1 MGATTVALFIAA
13 QLVGGTRGAVACHLM
28 FDLPLLQFSIK
39 ARAVI
44 GQWVGE
50 FVATFRLVLTILLL
64 LRFRAAEIPAGVAL
78 YITSAYWF
86 TSSTSFANPA
96 ITIVRSFSNTFAGI
110 APNDVL
116 LFVMAQILGAL
127 LAVGLVE
134 RLTKPFAIK

>member
-1 MGATTVALFIAA
+1 
-13 QLVGGTRGAVACHLM
+13 M
-28 FDLPLLQFSIK
+28 FDLPLLQFSIE
-39 ARAVI
+39 ARAGI

-86 TSSTSFANPA
+86 TSSTSFANSA

-110 APNDVL
+110 APNYVL
-116 LFVMAQILGAL
+116 LVVMAQIFGAL
-127 LAVGLVE
+127 LVVGLVE
-134 RLTKPFAIK
+134 WLTKPVAIK